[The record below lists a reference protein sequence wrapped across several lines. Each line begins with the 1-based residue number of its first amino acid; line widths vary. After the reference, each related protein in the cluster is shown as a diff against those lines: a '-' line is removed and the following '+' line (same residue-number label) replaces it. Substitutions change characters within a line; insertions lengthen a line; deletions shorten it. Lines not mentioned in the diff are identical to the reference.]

1 MKFIVGNYKMCCTVR
16 ESVALAHGV
25 TRGLRGAD
33 VLPTIVLCPS
43 FPALAEMHKALAR
56 TRIALGAQDVA
67 PYAAGA
73 WTGEVSAAQ
82 LADVGCTYV
91 IVGHE
96 ERRHAFA
103 ETDAMIREKLL
114 CALEERLI
122 PILCV
127 ETLEQLNVLP
137 GLSGKGQ
144 TMIAYEPAKAVGT
157 GAAVAPGEVVEMHKK
172 IRAAAK
178 EAGHDHVT
186 VLYGGSV
193 DHDNAYDY
201 LREPEIDGLLV
212 GSASIRLSDFLGII
226 DHAKDVLV
234 RQSPL

>member
-16 ESVALAHGV
+16 ESLALAHGV

-67 PYAAGA
+67 PYDSGA

-114 CALEERLI
+114 RATEERLT
-122 PILCV
+122 PIICV
-127 ETLEQLNVLP
+127 ETTEQLSVLR
-137 GLSGKGQ
+137 GLSIKGQ
-144 TMIAYEPAKAVGT
+144 VIIAYEPAKAVGT
-157 GAAVAPGEVVEMHKK
+157 GAAVPPGEVVEMHKK

-178 EAGHDHVT
+178 EAGHDQVAI
-186 VLYGGSV
+186 LYGGSV
-193 DHDNAYDY
+193 DQDNAYDY

-212 GSASIRLSDFLGII
+212 GAASVRVNDFLSIVA
-226 DHAKDVLV
+226 HAKDVLI
-234 RQSPL
+234 RQSSV